1 MYINFIQIFRRL
13 VLKLEVLKKPY
24 SQFKFY
30 KAIVRAFRSFKYL
43 SKSSKNGLAT
53 NEFRKRL

>member
-1 MYINFIQIFRRL
+1 M
-13 VLKLEVLKKPY
+13 KLEVLKKPY